1 MAKINKEITNDYLN
15 LQNKRQ
21 RNIKIL
27 IFTFPVAKEESLQYT
42 LKKSLG
48 VLDILF
54 WFKDWFKW

>member
-1 MAKINKEITNDYLN
+1 MVKINKEITNDYLN

-21 RNIKIL
+21 TNIKIL

-54 WFKDWFKW
+54 